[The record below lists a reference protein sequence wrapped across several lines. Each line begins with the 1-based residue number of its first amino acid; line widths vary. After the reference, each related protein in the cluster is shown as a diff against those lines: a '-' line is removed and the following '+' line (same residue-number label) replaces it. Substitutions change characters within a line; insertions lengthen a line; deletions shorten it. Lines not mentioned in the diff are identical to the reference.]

1 MEWRCDSFMT
11 NEKITAMPV
20 KKTQIH
26 LTATLSLPLRLHER
40 AWILAGITRA
50 KKKVYLVGQWN
61 AVCQAIHT
69 DDAGR
74 RNTALG
80 ERITRYY
87 YQYLQE
93 REPEQLR
100 LAV

>member
-1 MEWRCDSFMT
+1 MMLKR
-11 NEKITAMPV
+11 N
-20 KKTQIH
+20 
-26 LTATLSLPLRLHER
+26 
-40 AWILAGITRA
+40 ILYTGITRA

-61 AVCQAIHT
+61 AVCQAVHT

-74 RNTALG
+74 RNTDLG

-87 YQYLQE
+87 YQYLNE
-93 REPEQLR
+93 REPKQLR